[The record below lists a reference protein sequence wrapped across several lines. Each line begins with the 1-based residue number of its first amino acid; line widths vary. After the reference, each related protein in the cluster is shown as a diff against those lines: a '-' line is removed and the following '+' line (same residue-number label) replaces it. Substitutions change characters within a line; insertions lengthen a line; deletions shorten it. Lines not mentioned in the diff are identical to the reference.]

1 MPGSGLSGGV
11 SQLNRMGRG
20 FPDPGSSSCQ
30 GPDPRKNSGLNGN
43 VGIFVWPAW
52 GPAGGGGWV
61 ERMAVDEAEDSA
73 PVRPLQRYLPGTC
86 CVPSSLLEAANTAA
100 NQTDA
105 KPCPYRAHLTVK
117 DRSRQNQRDQKQ
129 AGKGLLVWALTSGQ
143 QLPFEC
149 VKQGSAMAL
158 LRMGWKGASLEEAKP

>member
-73 PVRPLQRYLPGTC
+73 PVRPLQRHLPGTC
-86 CVPSSLLEAANTAA
+86 CVPSSLLEAANK
-100 NQTDA
+100 TDA

-117 DRSRQNQRDQKQ
+117 DRSRQNQRDQEGGWEGPLSLGSSQ
-129 AGKGLLVWALTSGQ
+129 WATAACFTQSRAVPWL
-143 QLPFEC
+143 C
-149 VKQGSAMAL
+149 
-158 LRMGWKGASLEEAKP
+158 